1 MNEQYNR
8 AIDAVQDE
16 MAKAPAGSGV
26 HGVGEIVTDLLP
38 QMPTLQAAVVEKG
51 KSLEGAYQ
59 AMREYAQKNQKGGC
73 YYMPPGQAMEMI
85 LKYYGVEAGAVVVP
99 SPAAAAAGAGD
110 EDIAPTTDELDAL
123 LEGL

>member
-8 AIDAVQDE
+8 AIDAVRDE

-51 KSLEGAYQ
+51 KSLEGAYKE
-59 AMREYAQKNQKGGC
+59 MREYARKNQSGGC

-99 SPAAAAAGAGD
+99 AAATGTGD
-110 EDIAPTTDELDAL
+110 GDIAPTTDELDAL